1 MCMHSRTFVAHEVAA
16 YTCVNIGE
24 CTIISVGRIQGIAPG
39 GRSPLFSDQSDARG
53 SEKDLFWDRPLGFW
67 MTASPSP
74 PPPSPKD
81 KYTASFKCSL
91 SFDNPNW
98 TNSSI
103 LLVRGN
109 ESAKPVLN
117 TWEERGVIDDRNKE
131 QLWSRLEYVL
141 ILWYLSSLSNN
152 SHPKLFS

>member
-39 GRSPLFSDQSDARG
+39 AGPPYFQTKVMPEGPKKIYFETGPWGSGWPL
-53 SEKDLFWDRPLGFW
+53 
-67 MTASPSP
+67 P
-74 PPPSPKD
+74 PPLPPLPKD
-81 KYTASFKCSL
+81 KYKASFKCFL